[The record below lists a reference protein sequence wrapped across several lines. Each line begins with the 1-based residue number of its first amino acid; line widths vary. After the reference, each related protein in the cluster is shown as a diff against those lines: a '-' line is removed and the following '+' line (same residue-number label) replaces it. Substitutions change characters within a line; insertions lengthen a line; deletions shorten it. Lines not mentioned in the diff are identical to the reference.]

1 MLGVRRAKPSFK
13 KAPLVACI
21 SAPFASFLQKIAGL
35 LKDPDA
41 TNLVVNTGI
50 CSKFRLIFKNNNDY
64 LPIIFIA
71 ASTL

>member
-1 MLGVRRAKPSFK
+1 VKRAKPSFEK
-13 KAPLVACI
+13 VPLVAWI
-21 SAPFASFLQKIAGL
+21 SAPFANFLQKITGL
-35 LKDPDA
+35 FKDPAA
-41 TNLVVNTGI
+41 TNLVVNAVI